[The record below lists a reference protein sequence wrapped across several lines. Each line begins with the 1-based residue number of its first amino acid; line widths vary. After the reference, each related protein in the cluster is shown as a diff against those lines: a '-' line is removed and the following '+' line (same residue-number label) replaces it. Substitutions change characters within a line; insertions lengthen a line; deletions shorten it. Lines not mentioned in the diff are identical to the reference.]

1 MKTLTD
7 KTDLSKERGKKI
19 ERDIRI
25 IFASFFAICLMV
37 SVGYLCYTIYEIYET
52 DLNSLENVGEVWH
65 YMGRNVVA
73 FEAAILSFFLF
84 VVSLKI

>member
-7 KTDLSKERGKKI
+7 KTDLSKEKGKKI

-25 IFASFFAICLMV
+25 IFASLFAICLMV
-37 SVGYLCYTIYEIYET
+37 SVGYLLYTIYEIYET
-52 DLNSLENVGEVWH
+52 DINSFETAGEVWH
-65 YMGRNVVA
+65 YMGRNVAA
-73 FEAAILSFFLF
+73 FEASILSFLLF